1 MLPTKQ
7 GLYDPRFEHDACGVS
22 FVADLQGRRSH
33 RMVELGLA
41 SLCNLDHRGATNA
54 EPNVGRR
61 RRHPDPG
68 ARPRSSGPS
77 STSTCPPAGAYAT
90 GIAFLPRD
98 PEPEAAAMAGIEKIA
113 ASEGLQVL
121 GWREV
126 PVDNSMIG
134 QQAAEV
140 EPSFRQVFLTAAE
153 GQPPLTDIA
162 LDRRCFVVRKR
173 VEHELATRRRA
184 GVLPEPLGPH
194 PRLQGDAHLV
204 PGRRLLHRPHRRAR
218 RVGAGPRAQP
228 LLHQHVPVV
237 APRPPVPV
245 RRPQRRDQ
253 HGDGQRELDAGPRGA
268 PRDRPAST
276 ASSGPSRSAR
286 PTARTPPASTRCSS
300 CCTSAATRSPTPC

>member
-22 FVADLQGRRSH
+22 FVADLHGRRSH

-54 EPNVGRR
+54 EPNVGDGAGILIQV
-61 RRHPDPG
+61 PDRFLR
-68 ARPRSSGPS
+68 AVVDFDL
-77 STSTCPPAGAYAT
+77 PPAGSYAT

-126 PVDNSMIG
+126 PVDSSMIG
-134 QQAAEV
+134 QQAADA
-140 EPSFRQVFLTAAE
+140 EPSFRQVFLSRGRRPRAA
-153 GQPPLTDIA
+153 
-162 LDRRCFVVRKR
+162 RRHRPR
-173 VEHELATRRRA
+173 PRLLRRPQAHRA
-184 GVLPEPLGPH
+184 RARDPGRGARVLPEPLGAH

-204 PGRRLLHRPHRRAR
+204 PGGQLLHRPHRRAG
-218 RVGAGPRAQP
+218 RVRARPRAQP
-228 LLHQHVPVV
+228 LLDQHLPVV
-237 APRPPVPV
+237 AAGPPVPL

-253 HGDGQRELDAGPRGA
+253 HGDGQRELDAGPRGPA
-268 PRDRPAST
+268 RDRPHRR
-276 ASSGPSRSAR
+276 ASSAPSRSAP
-286 PTARTPPASTRCSS
+286 PTAPTPPASTRCSS